1 MPPLP
6 DKRNDMIEKRYKIQV
21 DNHSYVLTVRSSD
34 TSILLYIGG
43 RYNYCLECQLFTKDS
58 FMAKFS
64 DISIGDLPHVYHENE
79 CKLDQPFLHGVDTT
93 RILYLLISYIS
104 NTYPDIKGLTL
115 IDKSYRDCD
124 DGQSVDL
131 AVMYYL
137 LHGKTWYMSVVGA
150 DFLSI
155 QDKQKF
161 QKAEESFTSLKNT
174 LSWDE
179 FKQFIT
185 VKLPLPET
193 ELQHMYTST
202 QTWQD
207 FFTTLRNKISISKLC
222 IFISPWIKTFWNIFF
237 KFKLDTVK
245 FKFMF
250 SNPELQ
256 NKLKYTITENKQT
269 GGKYTRK
276 NKYKMRN

>member
-34 TSILLYIGG
+34 TSILIYIGG

-58 FMAKFS
+58 FMARFS
-64 DISIGDLPHVYHENE
+64 DISIGDLPHVYYENE

-93 RILYLLISYIS
+93 RILYLLVSYIG

-124 DGQSVDL
+124 DGQTVDL

-137 LHGKTWYMSVVGA
+137 LHGKTWYMSVLGA

-155 QDKQKF
+155 QDKTQF
-161 QKAEESFTSLKNT
+161 QRAEEIFASIKQS

-185 VKLPLPET
+185 VKLPLPES
-193 ELQHMYTST
+193 ELKNMYISS
-202 QTWQD
+202 QTWQEY
-207 FFTTLRNKISISKLC
+207 FSNLRNRISISKLC

-245 FKFMF
+245 FKFLF
-250 SNPELQ
+250 NTPELQ
-256 NKLKYTITENKQT
+256 NRLQYTITEYKQT
-269 GGKYTRK
+269 GGKHTRR
-276 NKYKMRN
+276 NKVRK